1 MSSFQDFYAKFN
13 LEKVRGNSHFPVQW
27 QCIIA
32 CWFAYRL
39 LPENASIECERT
51 VDIEIDGKKSI
62 KRLDIFVEY
71 GNNRHAIEVDEVD
84 HLNQRD
90 DDLQRQR
97 LIKEKHSL
105 EFHRVDLSKKEGLK
119 DQVDE
124 IVDKIIEKKELNS
137 ASIVNAANSIS
148 FEGLYAELGKSQRN
162 GRLLKENVFC
172 AWLMYE
178 YYNNLYEAQLL
189 CPIPEDKDF
198 RVDFYLHTE
207 KAGVVFEFFE
217 DYHTSKAAK
226 DLSREVKLLDLPEIT
241 EVITIREYDKESHKE
256 LSAVEVINQINKQ
269 KVTGA
274 KKICDCA
281 DVVVKYLTGTVDK
294 DHLDRQIKIY
304 QKLDNSKITIMPSHL
319 YNNNGINSKGKKNH
333 AECSVAYHHTDV
345 KGCSI
350 VAQTKKTVTRLLVFC
365 HGNLYS
371 IADYLNKYA
380 KDSPYLFEGTKNK
393 YISIKKSDRCKGTAI
408 STAIKKDGDH
418 EAWVAEQIERLFSCL
433 PPDNLPVDVI
443 EGKTSQK

>member
-1 MSSFQDFYAKFN
+1 MSSSQDFYAKFN
-13 LEKVRGNSHFPVQW
+13 LEKVRGNRNFPIQW

-51 VDIEIDGKKSI
+51 VNIEIDGKKSTR
-62 KRLDIFVEY
+62 RLDIFVEY
-71 GNNRHAIEVDEVD
+71 GNNKYAIEVDEVD

-90 DDLQRQR
+90 DDLRRQH
-97 LIKEKHSL
+97 LIE
-105 EFHRVDLSKKEGLK
+105 EEYGYDFFRVCLSSTVGLK

-178 YYNNLYEAQLL
+178 YYNNLYEAQLH

-217 DYHTSKAAK
+217 VSHIGNEAEDE
-226 DLSREVKLLDLPEIT
+226 SRKVKLLDLPEIT
-241 EVITIREYDKESHKE
+241 EVITIREYDKESHE
-256 LSAVEVINQINKQ
+256 GLRAVEVINQIKKQ

-274 KKICDCA
+274 KGIGDCT

-319 YNNNGINSKGKKNH
+319 YNNNGINSKGKKNSD
-333 AECSVAYHHTDV
+333 ECSVAYHHTDV
-345 KGCSI
+345 RDCSV
-350 VAQTKKTVTRLLVFC
+350 VAQTKKTVTRLVVFC
-365 HGNLYS
+365 HGNPYS
-371 IADYLNKYA
+371 IADHLNKYA
-380 KDSPYLFEGTKNK
+380 KDSPYLFEGTENK
-393 YISIKKSDRCKGTAI
+393 YISIKKSDWRGKKSI
-408 STAIKKDGDH
+408 SRKIPEDGEH
-418 EAWVAEQIERLFSCL
+418 EVLVAKQIELIFSYL
-433 PPDNLPVDVI
+433 PDNLPVDVI